1 VGFTVLGQPRALRIL
16 TSAHAGGRVA
26 HAYLFAGP
34 EHTGKTLTALQ
45 FAQLLNCTGEQP
57 PCGRCR
63 QCEQIAS
70 GAHADVEIIGVGGL
84 CDQEGHDHRKDDSKG
99 IRICQIRRLERV
111 VSRAPYEGRYRVL
124 IIEPADALNREA
136 EVALLKTLEEPPPHV
151 VIILITAAEDA
162 LLDTIRSRA
171 RRVPFGG
178 MSRGEIELA
187 LRNRWDVDPSR
198 AAALARMSEGRFGW
212 AVIALHDE
220 SLLERREATLAQIE
234 RLAQAPLAERFA
246 FAAEVGGRY
255 TRDRAAVHE
264 MLALWRTWWR
274 DILLIASGRHQLAL
288 HHDRLDRL
296 RPLAARCE
304 VTGAARALRA
314 IGETGEQLRENASPI
329 LALEALMLALP
340 VLRVN
345 PVAERIRG

>member
-1 VGFTVLGQPRALRIL
+1 
-16 TSAHAGGRVA
+16 
-26 HAYLFAGP
+26 
-34 EHTGKTLTALQ
+34 
-45 FAQLLNCTGEQP
+45 
-57 PCGRCR
+57 
-63 QCEQIAS
+63 
-70 GAHADVEIIGVGGL
+70 
-84 CDQEGHDHRKDDSKG
+84 
-99 IRICQIRRLERV
+99 
-111 VSRAPYEGRYRVL
+111 
-124 IIEPADALNREA
+124 
-136 EVALLKTLEEPPPHV
+136 
-151 VIILITAAEDA
+151 
-162 LLDTIRSRA
+162 
-171 RRVPFGG
+171 
-178 MSRGEIELA
+178 
-187 LRNRWDVDPSR
+187 
-198 AAALARMSEGRFGW
+198 
-212 AVIALHDE
+212 
-220 SLLERREATLAQIE
+220 
-234 RLAQAPLAERFA
+234 
-246 FAAEVGGRY
+246 VGGRY